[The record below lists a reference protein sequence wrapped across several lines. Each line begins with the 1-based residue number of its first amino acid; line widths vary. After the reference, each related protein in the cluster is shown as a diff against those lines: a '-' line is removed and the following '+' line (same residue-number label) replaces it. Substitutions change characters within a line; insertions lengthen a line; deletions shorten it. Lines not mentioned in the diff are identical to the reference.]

1 MEDLI
6 NPRLN
11 NEDRIVLIAMQGE
24 TDVSY
29 GDKGTVDRVNKGSS
43 FIQYFINWDNGST
56 LALLEDLGDRT
67 NTVDKWMKEEDFN
80 RIVKKNRIKESDS
93 ERRKNEQDAIV
104 KNRLV
109 FLKFDTKFLFDYLEK
124 LRQSSVVNMFGI
136 NEKISPNNYLYLGK
150 ERIAHEH
157 KYNNAKDDDAFEE
170 LVEMAD
176 EAKDKM
182 IQGAMKVLESEGK
195 EISVENVSKVI
206 GQYSKKIL
214 LMWMTTHYFR

>member
-1 MEDLI
+1 MIDLI
-6 NPRLN
+6 NPRLKE
-11 NEDRIVLIAMQGE
+11 EDRIVLIVMPGE
-24 TDVSY
+24 DAVTY
-29 GDKGTVDRVNKGSS
+29 GDRGTVIRVNNASS

-56 LALLEDLGDRT
+56 LALIEDLGDPL
-67 NTVDKWMKEEDFN
+67 NTIDRWMKEEDFD
-80 RIVKKNRIKESDS
+80 RIIKRKKITESDS
-93 ERRKNEQDAIV
+93 ERRKNEQDKIV
-104 KNRLV
+104 QNRLV
-109 FLKFDTKFLFDYLEK
+109 FTKFDTKFLFDYLEK

-136 NEKISPNNYLYLGK
+136 NEKITPNNYLYLGK

-170 LVEMAD
+170 LVEMSD

-182 IQGAMKVLESEGK
+182 IQGAMKVLEAEGK

>member
-1 MEDLI
+1 MKDII
-6 NPRLN
+6 NPTLKVD
-11 NEDRIVLIAMQGE
+11 DRIVLIAMPGE
-24 TDVSY
+24 NAVTY
-29 GDKGTVDRVNKGSS
+29 GDRGTVTGVNDVRS

-56 LALLEDLGDRT
+56 LALLEDLGDRS
-67 NTVDKWMKEEDFN
+67 NTVDKWMFEEDFD
-80 RIVKKNRIKESDS
+80 RIIKKKRIKESDS
-93 ERRKNEQDAIV
+93 ERRKNEQDTIV

-109 FLKFDTKFLFDYLEK
+109 FTKFDTKFLFDYLEK

-136 NEKISPNNYLYLGK
+136 NEKVSPNQYLYLGK

-157 KYNNAKDDDAFEE
+157 KYNNSKDDDAFEE

-182 IQGAMKVLESEGK
+182 IQGAMKVLETEGK

-214 LMWMTTHYFR
+214 VMWMTTHYYR

>member
-67 NTVDKWMKEEDFN
+67 NTVDKWMKQEDFD
-80 RIVKKNRIKESDS
+80 RIVKKKRIKESDS

-104 KNRLV
+104 KNRIV
-109 FLKFDTKFLFDYLEK
+109 FLKFDTKFLLI
-124 LRQSSVVNMFGI
+124 SNSVTN
-136 NEKISPNNYLYLGK
+136 
-150 ERIAHEH
+150 
-157 KYNNAKDDDAFEE
+157 
-170 LVEMAD
+170 
-176 EAKDKM
+176 
-182 IQGAMKVLESEGK
+182 
-195 EISVENVSKVI
+195 
-206 GQYSKKIL
+206 
-214 LMWMTTHYFR
+214 

>member
-1 MEDLI
+1 MKDLI

-11 NEDRIVLIAMQGE
+11 VDDRIVLIAMPGE
-24 TDVSY
+24 DAVTY
-29 GDKGTVDRVNKGSS
+29 GDRGTVSRVNNASS
-43 FIQYFINWDNGST
+43 FIQYFINWDNAST
-56 LALLEDLGDRT
+56 LALIEDLGNRT
-67 NTVDKWMKEEDFN
+67 NTVDKWMKEEDFD
-80 RIVKKNRIKESDS
+80 RIIKKKRIKESDS
-93 ERRKNEQDAIV
+93 ERRKNEQDTIV
-104 KNRLV
+104 QNRLV
-109 FLKFDTKFLFDYLEK
+109 FTKFDTKFLFDYLEK

-136 NEKISPNNYLYLGK
+136 NEKVSPNQYLFLGK

-157 KYNNAKDDDAFEE
+157 KYNNAKDDEAFEE

-182 IQGAMKVLESEGK
+182 IQGAMKVLEAEGK